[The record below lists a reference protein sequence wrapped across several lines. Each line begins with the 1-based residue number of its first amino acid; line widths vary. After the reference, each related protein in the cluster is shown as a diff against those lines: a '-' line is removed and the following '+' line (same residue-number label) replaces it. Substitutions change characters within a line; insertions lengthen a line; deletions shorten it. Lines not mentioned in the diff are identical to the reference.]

1 MKASKRAPSCFF
13 EIILCLVGEMD
24 EDLENFKINLGKR
37 IKALR
42 EEQNLTQ
49 PELAALLGK
58 DYQAL
63 GRIENGR
70 VNPSSFMVYQIALAL
85 KVTTNEIFDFSRLQE

>member
-1 MKASKRAPSCFF
+1 
-13 EIILCLVGEMD
+13 MD

-42 EEQNLTQ
+42 EERDLTQ
-49 PELAALLGK
+49 PELGALIDK
-58 DYQAL
+58 DYQVL

-70 VNPSSFMVYQIALAL
+70 VNPSSFLVYRIARAL
-85 KVTTNEIFDFSRLQE
+85 KVRMDEVFDFRSQGNDANVSEMENGLPKPNKNT